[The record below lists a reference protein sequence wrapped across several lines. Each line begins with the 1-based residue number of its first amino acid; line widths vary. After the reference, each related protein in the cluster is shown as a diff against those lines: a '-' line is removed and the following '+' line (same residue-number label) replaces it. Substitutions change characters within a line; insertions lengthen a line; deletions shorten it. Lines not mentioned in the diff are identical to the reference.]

1 MNAGGGEQR
10 QLGGALLAFK
20 NPSPKGP
27 PSARLPPASLLQ
39 SWGDMDGLQEEVAL
53 LATVTLFGVLLQAY
67 FSWQVITA
75 RRKFKVSPPAT
86 SGPPEFERVFRAQAN
101 CTEYFPLFLA
111 VLWVAGIFFHQ
122 GVAAACGLLYLG
134 ARYRYFHGY
143 AGSAQGRSVC
153 AWPGL
158 PLSSG
163 LLEDPH
169 PEEAQRLAVMGQ
181 EVKWDPTEGRDEEC
195 PPRQGS
201 GALLTV
207 ALWRGECDADAPEV

>member
-20 NPSPKGP
+20 NPSPRGP

-143 AGSAQGRSVC
+143 AGSAQGRLAPLYFGARVL
-153 AWPGL
+153 WLLVGL
-158 PLSSG
+158 SALG
-163 LLEDPH
+163 LAFHFLPVSLKTLI
-169 PEEAQRLAVMGQ
+169 PRRL
-181 EVKWDPTEGRDEEC
+181 
-195 PPRQGS
+195 
-201 GALLTV
+201 
-207 ALWRGECDADAPEV
+207 RGWL

>member
-1 MNAGGGEQR
+1 
-10 QLGGALLAFK
+10 
-20 NPSPKGP
+20 
-27 PSARLPPASLLQ
+27 
-39 SWGDMDGLQEEVAL
+39 MDGLQEEVAL

-86 SGPPEFERVFRAQAN
+86 SGPPEFERVFRAQVN

-143 AGSAQGRSVC
+143 AVSAQGRLGPLYFGARILWLLV
-153 AWPGL
+153 GL
-158 PLSSG
+158 SALG
-163 LLEDPH
+163 LAFHFLPDSLKSLILR
-169 PEEAQRLAVMGQ
+169 RLR
-181 EVKWDPTEGRDEEC
+181 GR
-195 PPRQGS
+195 
-201 GALLTV
+201 L
-207 ALWRGECDADAPEV
+207 